1 MNEYKPSALLDKL
14 IAHAKIIGGVE
25 DAKLTA
31 ERFVVAVMDA
41 MDQTLR
47 LEEGE
52 SIHKAAKIVRS
63 QWVDI
68 EKGKQFLLEYIA
80 NNTPGTYLDDLYMK
94 KQFFAAL
101 ELAKQGSG
109 QEVTPEM
116 VMCTVVKQPSDAI
129 LGSMRASAK
138 SDEDTPTEQE
148 AEFDQLFEEVEKASD
163 VAVDPQIW
171 ARQRIAALTEKVKDI
186 HAVLSSKIFGQ
197 EHAINVFTSG
207 YFQAEFLALTDKERK
222 RPRAT
227 FLFAGPPGVGKTY
240 LAECAAEVL
249 GLPFKR
255 FDMSEYCDKEA
266 SIEFCGSD
274 KVYKNGKSGNVT
286 SFLSQHPN
294 CVILFDEIEKAHISV
309 IHLFLQILDAGRIR
323 DNYTDEV
330 LSLKDAILIFTTNAG
345 KRLYESDDCGDYS
358 SVSRKVILK
367 ALQKDINP
375 INGMPYFPPAICSRF
390 SSGNVVMFNHIASHD
405 LRGIAKREVLRHAE
419 NFQREV
425 GVNIEIDEAVYTAL
439 LFAEGG
445 SADARTVRSRAETF
459 FDTELFELFRLMGS
473 VGGDIGNIEHIR
485 IGVELPQE
493 SEIRTLFET
502 DTKPEVLIFSS
513 QQLSAQCA
521 AGSPDCIL
529 VCADSAQQA
538 EKILRKRDIRFVLL
552 DVNHGLKGMEEGF
565 LNVEDMESEAR
576 DFFHSIR
583 QQDPQMP
590 VYLLQTAQHV
600 FDEEEKVSFLRQGVR
615 GILALSENGNAFAAE
630 LNSICDR
637 LHQQRSMS
645 VLARSNRLVTF
656 ETAQCM
662 SEDGKEA
669 QIRLFDFKLRVAVD
683 PEDAD
688 SLLSNVSR
696 PNVSF
701 DQVIGAE
708 EAKRE
713 LRYFVEYLKNPR
725 KYMDTGVRAP
735 RGVLLYG
742 PSGTGKTMLA
752 RAMANESEVTFI
764 TAEGNQFLKQYVGE
778 GPEKV
783 RELFRTARKY
793 APAILFVDEIDAIAR
808 QRGGEGT
815 KGAEETLTAFLTEM
829 DGFKN
834 DASKPVFVLAATNYE
849 VEPGHPRSLDQA
861 LMRRFDRR
869 VYIDLPDKNDRIRY
883 MKEKRNAN
891 HAFEV
896 SDEKVENLA
905 IRSTGM
911 SLAELESVLELSLR
925 SAIRD
930 GSCKVT
936 DTVLEDAFE
945 TFNNGEKMDWNVSQL
960 RRVARHEAGH
970 AFVCWHSGEA
980 PSYVTV
986 VARGKHGGYM
996 QHGDNEGK
1004 AIFTHEELLSRIR
1017 TSLGGR
1023 AAEIVFYGSRDGV
1036 STGAGNDLTAA
1047 TAMAQRI
1054 VCTYGMDEEFGLGVV
1069 QETTQSGEV
1078 RRAVNRILSEEMKKA
1093 VELISA
1099 NRAAVEE
1106 LVEELL
1112 TRNHLTGPEISRIF
1126 EKNTIRDKEA

>member
-14 IAHAKIIGGVE
+14 IAHAKIIGGSA

-68 EKGKQFLLEYIA
+68 EKGKLFLLDYIG
-80 NNTPGTYLDDLYMK
+80 NNSPGTYLDDLYMK

-116 VMCTVVKQPSDAI
+116 VMCTIVEQPSDAI

-138 SDEDTPTEQE
+138 SEEDTPTEQE
-148 AEFDQLFEEVEKASD
+148 KEFDRLFEEVEMASD
-163 VAVDPQIW
+163 AAVDPQSR
-171 ARQRIAALTEKVKDI
+171 ARQRIAALTEKVKEI
-186 HAVLSSKIFGQ
+186 HAALSSKIFGQ

-207 YFQAEFLALTDKERK
+207 YFQAELLSLTDKERK

-286 SFLSQHPN
+286 SFLSQHPK

-375 INGMPYFPPAICSRF
+375 INGTPYFPPAICSRF
-390 SSGNVVMFNHIASHD
+390 ASGNVVMFNHIAAHD

-459 FDTELFELFRLMGS
+459 FDTELFELFRLAGS
-473 VGGDIGNIEHIR
+473 AGGNIGNIDHIR

-502 DTKPEVLIFSS
+502 DTKPEVLVFSS
-513 QQLSAQCA
+513 QQLSARCA
-521 AGSPDCIL
+521 VGSPDCTL
-529 VCADSAQQA
+529 VCADNAEQA
-538 EKILRKRDIRFVLL
+538 GKILRKQDIQLVLL
-552 DVNHGLKGMEEGF
+552 DLNHGRKTAGEGY

-590 VYLLQTAQHV
+590 VYLLQTAEHV

-615 GILALSENGNAFAAE
+615 GILALSENSNVFTAE
-630 LNSICDR
+630 LNGICDR

-656 ETAQCM
+656 ETAQCL

-669 QIRLFDFKLRVAVD
+669 QIRLFDFKLTVALD
-683 PEDAD
+683 PEDAG
-688 SLLSNVSR
+688 SMLSNASK
-696 PNVSF
+696 PDVSF

-708 EAKRE
+708 DAKRE

-725 KYMDTGVRAP
+725 KYLGTGVRAP

-752 RAMANESEVTFI
+752 RAMASESDVTFI

-808 QRGGEGT
+808 ERGGEGA

-834 DASKPVFVLAATNYE
+834 DTSKPVFVLAATNFE

-869 VYIDLPDKNDRIRY
+869 VYIDLPDKDDRIRY

-891 HAFEV
+891 PAFDV
-896 SDEKVENLA
+896 SDEKLENLA
-905 IRSTGM
+905 VRSTGM

-930 GSCKVT
+930 GSGKVT
-936 DTVLEDAFE
+936 DAVLEEAFE
-945 TFNNGEKMDWNVSQL
+945 TFNSGEKKAWNVSQL
-960 RRVARHEAGH
+960 QRVARHEAGH
-970 AFVCWHSGEA
+970 AFVCWHSGET
-980 PSYVTV
+980 PSYMTV

-1004 AIFTHEELLSRIR
+1004 GIYTHEELLSRIR

-1023 AAEIVFYGSRDGV
+1023 AAEIVFYGPKDGV
-1036 STGAGNDLTAA
+1036 STGSGNDLASA

-1054 VCTYGMDEEFGLGVV
+1054 VCIYGMDEEFGLGVLH
-1069 QETTQSGEV
+1069 ETTQSSEV
-1078 RRAVNRILSEEMKKA
+1078 RRAVNRILLEEMKKA
-1093 VELISA
+1093 VELITA
-1099 NRAAVEE
+1099 NRAAVEA
-1106 LVEELL
+1106 LVEALL
-1112 TRNHLTGPEISRIF
+1112 IKNHLTGPEISRIF